1 MIRLSIIIPYYNCKK
16 YLDEL
21 LNCISSQITDEVEVI
36 VVDDG
41 SDQKY
46 KAEHSWVNVYRKRN
60 GGAGSAR
67 NKGIELSHGEYIAF
81 IDADDLVSPDYVSKI
96 LGETADG
103 FDVCEFSWKSLD
115 YSGTQ
120 FNYKLRSDNDRLSN
134 PSACT
139 RVFSRAYIGD
149 IRFSEIKDA
158 AEDEDFS
165 RRCGYLTNNDIKR
178 AVITDYLYFYRTSAE
193 NSNTKRFKQGLYN
206 TKRVVYYYDHVT
218 SEMTWLIDEIRKD
231 DEQNEVW
238 LLTKQNDLPEL
249 ARWCQISK
257 PFRLWTHYL
266 KGDPYN
272 DCEIIT
278 SAPRAQV
285 VVYIRHLHV
294 IGGIETFL
302 LNFAHFMSKYYD
314 LVVMSDDISDELFK
328 RISAMVPIMNTKN
341 KIICDTLIML
351 RILDTIPTNV
361 EYKQLISMC
370 HACKTNPKWHMNP
383 DADIQVNVSQAS
395 KDSFGDEAADSVI
408 IHNLIRK
415 DERRALILV
424 SATRYP
430 APDKGNNGER
440 MMQLAKMLNDADI
453 PFLWFNFSDGQIRN
467 APKGF
472 YNMGLYYDIQPYI
485 ARADYLVQL
494 SDSEAYSYSILE
506 ALINNT
512 AVIVTPFPSATEQ
525 GVVDGENGYIV
536 PFDMDFDVHKLLQ
549 VPVFEYI
556 YDNERIIKQWRKLL
570 GNKKPSRKYN
580 PGEHVTVCVNKIY
593 TDIVLKKTLHKGEV
607 VQMTLDRATYLQNM
621 HFVNIINTT
630 Y

>member
-1 MIRLSIIIPYYNCKK
+1 MIKLSIIIPYYNCKK

-21 LNCISSQITDEVEVI
+21 LDCLAPQITDAVEVI
-36 VVDDG
+36 IVDDG

-46 KAEHSWVNVYRKRN
+46 KTAYEWAKVYRKCN

-67 NKGIELSHGEYIAF
+67 NKGIEASNGEYISF
-81 IDADDLVSPDYVSKI
+81 IDADDLVAPDYVAKI
-96 LGETADG
+96 FEKVENG
-103 FDVCEFSWKSLD
+103 FDVLEFSWRSLTRDGAQFDYRLKSE
-115 YSGTQ
+115 
-120 FNYKLRSDNDRLSN
+120 NDRLSN

-165 RRCGYLTNNDIKR
+165 RRCGYLINNDYKR
-178 AVITDYLYFYRTSAE
+178 AVITDYLYFYRTSTE
-193 NSNTKRFKQGLYN
+193 NSNTKRFKQGYYN

-218 SEMTWLIDEIRKD
+218 SDMTWLIDQIRKD
-231 DEQNEVW
+231 DEHNEVW
-238 LLTKQNDLPEL
+238 LLTCQNDLPEL

-266 KGDPYN
+266 KGDPYH
-272 DCEIIT
+272 DCEVIT
-278 SAPRAQV
+278 LVPRTQV
-285 VVYIRHLHV
+285 VLYVKHLHV
-294 IGGIETFL
+294 IGGIESFI
-302 LNFAHFMSKYYD
+302 LNFAHFMTKYYD
-314 LVVMSDDISDELFK
+314 IVLMSDDISAELYK
-328 RISAMVPIMNTKN
+328 RISAMVPIAKTKN
-341 KIICDTLIML
+341 KIICDTLIMV
-351 RILDTIPTNV
+351 RILDTVPTNV
-361 EYKQLISMC
+361 EYNQLISMC
-370 HACKTNPKWHMNP
+370 HACKTNPQWHMNP
-383 DADIQVNVSQAS
+383 DADIRVNVSQAS
-395 KDSFGDEAADSVI
+395 TESFEEEAEDSVV

-415 DERRALILV
+415 DERKALILV

-430 APDKGNNGER
+430 APDKGKNGER

-453 PFLWFNFSDGQIRN
+453 PFLWFNFSEGQIRN

-472 YNMGLYYDIQPYI
+472 YNMGLCYDIQPYI
-485 ARADYLVQL
+485 ARADYLIQL

-512 AVIVTPFPSATEQ
+512 AVIVTPIPSAVEQ

-536 PFDMDFDVHKLLQ
+536 PFDMDFDVHELLQ
-549 VPVFEYI
+549 VPEFNYT

-570 GNKKPSRKYN
+570 GNKKPLHKYN
-580 PGEHVTVCVNKIY
+580 PGEHVTVCVNKLY
-593 TDIVLKKTLHKGEV
+593 TDIALNQTLHPGEM

-621 HFVNIINTT
+621 QFVNIINTIS
-630 Y
+630 